1 MTGIVA
7 IALGLLPGF
16 AWLLFYLREDLHP
29 EPKRLIA
36 LAFVNGAAFA
46 FLALGAQL
54 ISQDILETYGI
65 PVLGVTAFIL
75 FAIIEEA
82 LKFAAAYT
90 AIHRRREFDEPV
102 DAMIYMITAALGF
115 ATVENIGVVS
125 APAGEVLLLANVFQL
140 VTFRFVGA
148 TLLHTLTSGIVGYYW
163 ALGIARFGKMEKQII
178 KGVLVASI
186 LHAIFNLI
194 ILRYGDILFAL
205 IFLLAIGLFVL
216 ADFEKL
222 KRKRL

>member
-1 MTGIVA
+1 MALVA
-7 IALGLLPGF
+7 IILGLLPGF

-46 FLALGAQL
+46 FLALGGQL
-54 ISQDILETYGI
+54 ISQEILEAYGF
-65 PVLGVTAFIL
+65 PVLGALAFTIFAFI
-75 FAIIEEA
+75 EEI
-82 LKFAAAYT
+82 LKFGAAYT
-90 AIHRRREFDEPV
+90 AIHRRPEFDEPV
-102 DAMIYMITAALGF
+102 DAMIYVIAAALGF
-115 ATVENIGVVS
+115 ATVENVGVVS
-125 APAGEVLLLANVFQL
+125 APAGETLLLANVFQL

-163 ALGIARFGKMEKQII
+163 ALGIAHFGKPAWQLT
-178 KGVLVASI
+178 KGLFIASI

-194 ILRYGDILFAL
+194 ILRYGDVVFAIVFL
-205 IFLLAIGLFVL
+205 IAIGFFVL

-222 KRKRL
+222 KRKVV